1 MCDKAIL
8 ENSETLISVP
18 DRYKNQEMCNKA
30 DYYPHA
36 LEFVPGCFM
45 TQEICD
51 KVVNAH
57 PSTIQFLLE
66 C

>member
-30 DYYPHA
+30 DSHA
-36 LEFVPGCFM
+36 LEFVSGCFM

-51 KVVNAH
+51 KVINAH
-57 PSTIQFLLE
+57 PFTIQFLLE